1 MTVSIQD
8 PPNGAL
14 ECKVNG
20 VATTT
25 VITITAPVL
34 MTDESGA
41 MTLDYDVEL
50 VGMTRGGPTVFNTTA
65 SAETVDEKELVCDE
79 GSGVSLYIDS
89 VTSTSCPSPMFSSY
103 LQALYGQPNPLPQGI
118 CYMRVLSGSACASC
132 YEEMGPVGNPQ
143 NDVFACRPA
152 P

>member
-1 MTVSIQD
+1 MTVSLQD

-65 SAETVDEKELVCDE
+65 SAESVDDGELVCDD
-79 GSGVSLYIDS
+79 GSGVSLYIDNAAPD
-89 VTSTSCPSPMFSSY
+89 SCPSPMTSC
-103 LQALYGQPNPLPQGI
+103 LPSTNVIIAGA
-118 CYMRVLSGSACASC
+118 CYPGLPEVKCADNWSLHDASGGGGLPYC
-132 YEEMGPVGNPQ
+132 VPQ
-143 NDVFACRPA
+143 
-152 P
+152 

>member
-1 MTVSIQD
+1 MYVTVLLQD

-14 ECKVNG
+14 ECKVDG

-65 SAETVDEKELVCDE
+65 SAESVDEEELVCDD
-79 GSGVSLYIDS
+79 GSGVSLFIDS
-89 VTSTSCPSPMFSSY
+89 VTPTSCAPSMVSSFF
-103 LQALYGQPNPLPQGI
+103 QDIYGRAPPAGACFVRSDACPPGYEGGPLGVSEGEIFMCLP
-118 CYMRVLSGSACASC
+118 
-132 YEEMGPVGNPQ
+132 
-143 NDVFACRPA
+143 
-152 P
+152 

>member
-1 MTVSIQD
+1 MTVSLQD

-14 ECKVNG
+14 ECEVNG

-41 MTLDYDVEL
+41 MTLAYDVEF
-50 VGMTRGGPTVFNTTA
+50 VGMTRGGPTLFNTTA
-65 SAETVDEKELVCDE
+65 SAESVDEEELVCDD

-89 VTSTSCPSPMFSSY
+89 VTSTSCASPMVSSLVQIY
-103 LQALYGQPNPLPQGI
+103 FGREPPPAGT
-118 CYMRVLSGSACASC
+118 CYVRGSCSSGYSDL
-132 YEEMGPVGNPQ
+132 PVGNPQ
-143 NDVFACRPA
+143 DGVLMCLPG

>member
-1 MTVSIQD
+1 MTVSLQD
-8 PPNGAL
+8 PPNAAL
-14 ECKVNG
+14 ECEVNG

-50 VGMTRGGPTVFNTTA
+50 VGMTRGGPTLFNTTA
-65 SAETVDEKELVCDE
+65 SAESVDEEELVCDD

-89 VTSTSCPSPMFSSY
+89 VTPTSCESPMVSSL
-103 LQALYGQPNPLPQGI
+103 LQAFFGVRALPPPAGT
-118 CYMRVLSGSACASC
+118 CYARGSCSSG
-132 YEEMGPVGNPQ
+132 YESFPVGPPSLIPA
-143 NDVFACRPA
+143 DGVFMCRPA

>member
-1 MTVSIQD
+1 MYVTVSLQD

-65 SAETVDEKELVCDE
+65 SAESVDEEELVCDD
-79 GSGVSLYIDS
+79 GSGVSMYIDS
-89 VTSTSCPSPMFSSY
+89 VTPSSCPSSMVSVPAG
-103 LQALYGQPNPLPQGI
+103 LGLCIAPDP
-118 CYMRVLSGSACASC
+118 SC
-132 YEEMGPVGNPQ
+132 PDNLAEWEPFGNPVQ
-143 NDVFACRPA
+143 AMSFCQA
-152 P
+152 

>member
-1 MTVSIQD
+1 MYVTVSLQD
-8 PPNGAL
+8 PPNAAL

-65 SAETVDEKELVCDE
+65 SAESVDEEELVCDD
-79 GSGVSLYIDS
+79 GSGVSLFIDS
-89 VTSTSCPSPMFSSY
+89 ATPTSCAPSEVSSFF
-103 LQALYGQPNPLPQGI
+103 QDMYGRAPPAGACFVRSDACPPGYEGGPL
-118 CYMRVLSGSACASC
+118 
-132 YEEMGPVGNPQ
+132 GNPA
-143 NDVFACRPA
+143 DEVLMCLPA